1 MLASNPASIL
11 NQNQPDLGIPVRFR
25 LKSSRF
31 RVDSE
36 ASHAG

>member
-11 NQNQPDLGIPVRFR
+11 NQNQPDLGIPIRFR

-31 RVDSE
+31 RANWDLC
-36 ASHAG
+36 